1 MNLFQIE
8 IFIKVVDIGNFT
20 KAGELLGM
28 TQSGISH
35 NISSLESELG
45 IVLLNR
51 GRNGISLTDS
61 GERIIRNMRNILT
74 EAESIK
80 QETASILGIKK
91 GKIRI
96 GSFSSFSSKMIPT
109 IMSSFRKEFKG
120 IEIEF
125 YEGSYE
131 QITRWVEEGKVDI
144 GFTSLN
150 NSTVSLDYIP
160 LIKDRFVLIIPND
173 HRLKEY
179 EQIKVENI
187 EGEDF
192 IMPRS
197 GCEIS
202 IQAYLKEQGVSPHV
216 QLSAV
221 DNQTIMAMVR
231 EGLGVTIIP
240 ELALANDSNDLTI
253 KPLFPELSREIMLII
268 KPQKTMPPV
277 VRAFINTV
285 KKSVKSFM

>member
-45 IVLLNR
+45 IILLNR

-80 QETASILGIKK
+80 QEAASILGIKK

-131 QITRWVEEGKVDI
+131 QIIRWVEDGKVDI

-150 NSTVSLDYIP
+150 RSTVGLDCIP

-173 HRLKEY
+173 HRLREY
-179 EQIKVENI
+179 EQVKVEEI
-187 EGEDF
+187 GEEDF

-202 IQAYLKEQGVSPHV
+202 IQAYLKEKGVSPQV

-221 DNQTIMAMVR
+221 DNQTIIAMVR
-231 EGLGVTIIP
+231 EGLGLTIIP
-240 ELALANDSNDLTI
+240 ELALANDSIDLMI
-253 KPLFPELSREIMLII
+253 KPLVPEPSREIVLIT
-268 KPQKTMPPV
+268 KPHKTLPPV

-285 KKSVKSFM
+285 QKCM

>member
-45 IVLLNR
+45 IILLNR

-131 QITRWVEEGKVDI
+131 QILRWVEDGKVDI

-150 NSTVSLDYIP
+150 RSTVGLDCIP
-160 LIKDRFVLIIPND
+160 LIKDRFVLIIPNY
-173 HRLKEY
+173 HRLREY
-179 EQIKVENI
+179 EQVKVEEI
-187 EGEDF
+187 GEEDF

-202 IQAYLKEQGVSPHV
+202 IQAYLKEQGVSPQV

-221 DNQTIMAMVR
+221 DNQTIIAMVR
-231 EGLGVTIIP
+231 EGLGLTIIP
-240 ELALANDSNDLTI
+240 ELALANDSIDLMI
-253 KPLFPELSREIMLII
+253 KPLVPEPSREIVLIT
-268 KPQKTMPPV
+268 KPHKTLPPV

-285 KKSVKSFM
+285 QKCM

>member
-45 IVLLNR
+45 IILLNR

-131 QITRWVEEGKVDI
+131 QILRWVEDGKVDI

-150 NSTVSLDYIP
+150 RSTVGLDCIP

-173 HRLKEY
+173 HRLREY
-179 EQIKVENI
+179 EQVKVEEI
-187 EGEDF
+187 GEEDF

-202 IQAYLKEQGVSPHV
+202 IQAYLKEQGVSPQV

-221 DNQTIMAMVR
+221 DNQTIIAMVR
-231 EGLGVTIIP
+231 EGLGLTIIP
-240 ELALANDSNDLTI
+240 ELALANDSIDLMI
-253 KPLFPELSREIMLII
+253 KPLVPEPSREIVLIT
-268 KPQKTMPPV
+268 KPHKTLPPV

-285 KKSVKSFM
+285 QKCM

>member
-45 IVLLNR
+45 IILLNR

-131 QITRWVEEGKVDI
+131 QIIRWVEDGKVDI

-150 NSTVSLDYIP
+150 RSTVGLDCIP

-173 HRLKEY
+173 HRLREY
-179 EQIKVENI
+179 EQVKVEEI
-187 EGEDF
+187 GGEDF

-202 IQAYLKEQGVSPHV
+202 IQAYLKEQGVSPQV

-221 DNQTIMAMVR
+221 DNQTIIAMVR
-231 EGLGVTIIP
+231 EGLGLTIIP
-240 ELALANDSNDLTI
+240 ELALANDSIDLMI
-253 KPLFPELSREIMLII
+253 KPLVPEPSREIVLIT
-268 KPQKTMPPV
+268 KPHKTLPPV

-285 KKSVKSFM
+285 QKCM